1 MKGQHINCNAR
12 CWVPPHRTC
21 SQQSSITK
29 ESPESEVFSVNL
41 QSTEC
46 LSTSPNHQAL
56 FNSLTYAIG
65 FAFLLKMFYSFSMVG
80 QLFFWF
86 IKIKNKFLCCKYHCF
101 LIIIFLIFF
110 PFHKWIPI
118 IPCRTTKYL
127 FLKKK
132 KMLLTDQISYLLP
145 APEWSLQPNLPVWPI
160 KPSSIVHAILSKP
173 STSPSSLAAALWKP
187 RRSPGPREDSV
198 CWWKRTISASGR
210 CFSSCVAEHVRTRG
224 ELTPP
229 SVLLLL

>member
-29 ESPESEVFSVNL
+29 ESPESGVFSVNL

-46 LSTSPNHQAL
+46 LSASPNHQAL
-56 FNSLTYAIG
+56 FNSLTHAIG

-132 KMLLTDQISYLLP
+132 NAFDGPNFLLATCS
-145 APEWSLQPNLPVWPI
+145 WMV
-160 KPSSIVHAILSKP
+160 SSTK
-173 STSPSSLAAALWKP
+173 
-187 RRSPGPREDSV
+187 
-198 CWWKRTISASGR
+198 SA
-210 CFSSCVAEHVRTRG
+210 C
-224 ELTPP
+224 LTN
-229 SVLLLL
+229 